1 MRQEVIDSAG
11 VHVTGTFA
19 LAAGLDTV
27 NWLADALELL
37 DPDGDTVYSGSVV
50 VPTGVYEFK
59 YVNGNSWGQDE
70 QLVGGCLSGNNR
82 VIMVNADRNLDTV
95 CFGSCHACQPP
106 PPIHTVT
113 FQVDMRQQIISPN
126 GVHVAGDFQTAAGFA
141 SDWDPSSTALS
152 DTDGDSIYTLSLQV
166 PASSYEYKFING
178 NAWGDDEA
186 ILGLSCAL
194 NGNRSL
200 QLNSDTALEV
210 VCYGCCSPH
219 FLHISLA
226 FLL

>member
-106 PPIHTVT
+106 PPIRTVT
-113 FQVDMRQQIISPN
+113 FKWICASRPSAQMECMWPVTSRPQLVLPATGTHHQLPCPMPM
-126 GVHVAGDFQTAAGFA
+126 ATASIPSACRCLPAVTNTNSSMATPGAKTKSFLA
-141 SDWDPSSTALS
+141 SV
-152 DTDGDSIYTLSLQV
+152 V
-166 PASSYEYKFING
+166 P
-178 NAWGDDEA
+178 
-186 ILGLSCAL
+186 
-194 NGNRSL
+194 
-200 QLNSDTALEV
+200 
-210 VCYGCCSPH
+210 
-219 FLHISLA
+219 
-226 FLL
+226 